1 MSIRQLTHALE
12 SGALTAVDVT
22 KHALEQIDK
31 LDPDIGA
38 MVLVCADRAM
48 SEATE
53 IDRRRASGEQ
63 LGALAGVPV
72 AIKDLEDVAGLPT
85 RFGSAIF
92 RAAQAAVADATP
104 VHVLRAAGAVVVG
117 KTNLSEF
124 ATEGFTANL
133 TQPPTRNPW
142 NPEMSPGGSSGGS
155 AAAIVAGMVPIA
167 TATDGG
173 GSVRIPASLCGL
185 LGLKPTFGAVGRYP
199 AHDWIEISSSG
210 PLATNVDDLDLL
222 FRLQRGYLLG
232 DPDTAPGAGDAV
244 GAAPKRIIATDR
256 LAGETPLPDD
266 VRTMF
271 RDAVDAVA
279 RTYGLDVTWYAPGEI
294 FEGHDPIRDWRALAM
309 AEHVNALGRDFVE
322 QHLDEMHL
330 SAQQFLSYGLGVSV
344 DEYISARRRRFTYV
358 HILDELLQDA
368 VLLTPTISI
377 AGWLADGR
385 VREEDAPGLLPSHA
399 ISTNIQNLT
408 GHPALSLPYGMTTR
422 GTPFG
427 IQATMSRHRDL
438 GLIEF
443 ARVWEQAHPW
453 PVVADGYEPFAAALN
468 I

>member
-1 MSIRQLTHALE
+1 MSIRQLTEALE

-22 KHALEQIDK
+22 NHALEQIDR

-38 MVLVCADRAM
+38 MVLVCADRAR
-48 SEATE
+48 SEAAE
-53 IDRRRASGEQ
+53 IDRRRAGGEQ
-63 LGALAGVPV
+63 LGVLAGVPI

-85 RFGSAIF
+85 RFGSAVF
-92 RAAQAAVADATP
+92 RDAQPALADATP
-104 VHVLRAAGAVVVG
+104 VQVFRSAGAVVIG

-142 NPEMSPGGSSGGS
+142 NLDMSPGGSSGGS

-185 LGLKPTFGAVGRYP
+185 LGLKPTFGAIGRYP
-199 AHDWIEISSSG
+199 AHDWIDISSSG
-210 PLATNVDDLDLL
+210 PLATSVDDLDLL
-222 FRLQRGYLLG
+222 FGLQRGYLSG
-232 DPDTAPGAGDAV
+232 DPDTAPGAGDV
-244 GAAPKRIIATDR
+244 RGAGPKRIVATDR
-256 LAGETPLPDD
+256 LSGETPLPEE
-266 VRTMF
+266 VRLLF
-271 RDAVDAVA
+271 RDAVETVA
-279 RTYGLDVTWYAPGEI
+279 RTYELDVTWHDPGAI
-294 FEGHDPIRDWRALAM
+294 FQGHDPIRDWRTLAT
-309 AEHVNALGRDFVE
+309 AEHVNALNREFVAE
-322 QHLDEMHL
+322 HLDNMHL

-344 DEYISARRRRFTYV
+344 DEYISARRRRFAYV
-358 HILDELLQDA
+358 HILDELVRDA

-385 VREEDAPGLLPSHA
+385 VALEDAPGLLPSHA

-408 GHPALSLPYGMTTR
+408 GHPALSLPCGMTTR

-427 IQATMSRHRDL
+427 IQATMSRHHDQDL
-438 GLIEF
+438 IDF

-453 PVVADGYEPFAAALN
+453 PTVADGYEPFTSALN